1 RLARKCAMSL
11 SESQMM
17 DVMSLADGELQGE
30 ELERTTKL
38 VEEDAEAKELFAS
51 LRAIGDGVRGS
62 FDVPKIDFRDAVMRT
77 ITPNDLDKARIKRT
91 ARARMAVVGVSLVAI
106 AAAVMFYVRD
116 QQMQQQAQNASKDG
130 GAQAVLASSSPTGV
144 EVDFVDTPTPVSLFY
159 VPAEKTTAGAEGK
172 TTETPASVI
181 VWVDDNASGEPTP

>member
-1 RLARKCAMSL
+1 MSL

-17 DVMSLADGELQGE
+17 DVMSLADGELEGE
-30 ELERTTKL
+30 ELERATKL

-51 LRAIGDGVRGS
+51 LRAIGDGVRSS
-62 FDVPKIDFRDAVMRT
+62 FDVPKIDFRDVVMRA

-91 ARARMAVVGVSLVAI
+91 ARTRMAVVGVSLVAI

-116 QQMQQQAQNASKDG
+116 QQMQQQAQNASKDA

>member
-1 RLARKCAMSL
+1 MSL
-11 SESQMM
+11 SEAQMM
-17 DVMSLADGELQGE
+17 DVMSLADGELEGDD
-30 ELERTTKL
+30 LARTQKL
-38 VEEDAEAKELFAS
+38 VEDDAEAKELFAS
-51 LRAIGDGVRGS
+51 LRAIGDGVRSS
-62 FDVPKIDFRDAVMRT
+62 FDVPKIDVSHEVMRS

-91 ARARMAVVGVSLVAI
+91 ARTRMAVVGVSLVAI

-116 QQMQQQAQNASKDG
+116 QQLQQQAQNAAKDSG
-130 GAQAVLASSSPTGV
+130 TQAVLASSSPTGV

-159 VPAEKTTAGAEGK
+159 VPAEKTTSGAEGK

>member
-1 RLARKCAMSL
+1 MSL
-11 SESQMM
+11 SEAQMM
-17 DVMSLADGELQGE
+17 DVMSLADGELEGE
-30 ELERTTKL
+30 DLERTKKL

-62 FDVPKIDFRDAVMRT
+62 FDVPKIDVRDAVMRT
-77 ITPNDLDKARIKRT
+77 IVPNDLDKARIKRT
-91 ARARMAVVGVSLVAI
+91 ARTRMAVVGVSLLAV

-116 QQMQQQAQNASKDG
+116 HELQQAQNAAKDAG
-130 GAQAVLASSSPTGV
+130 TQAVLASSSPTGV

-159 VPAEKTTAGAEGK
+159 VPAEKTTSGAEGK

-181 VWVDDNASGEPTP
+181 VWVDDSSGSGDPTP

>member
-1 RLARKCAMSL
+1 MSL
-11 SESQMM
+11 DEAQMM
-17 DVMSLADGELQGE
+17 DVMALADGELEGE
-30 ELERTTKL
+30 DLARTEKL
-38 VEEDAEAKELFAS
+38 VAEDAEAKELFAS

-62 FDVPKIDFRDAVMRT
+62 FDVPKIDVSHAVMRS

-91 ARARMAVVGVSLVAI
+91 ARTRMAVVGVSLVAI

-116 QQMQQQAQNASKDG
+116 QQQQQQAQNAAADS
-130 GAQAVLASSSPTGV
+130 GAQVLASSSLTGV

-159 VPAEKTTAGAEGK
+159 VPAEKTTSGAEGK

-181 VWVDDNASGEPTP
+181 VWVDDPPSGDPTP

>member
-1 RLARKCAMSL
+1 MSL
-11 SESQMM
+11 SEAQMM
-17 DVMSLADGELQGE
+17 DVMSLADGELEGE
-30 ELERTTKL
+30 DLARTKKL
-38 VEEDAEAKELFAS
+38 VEENAEAKELFAS
-51 LRAIGDGVRGS
+51 LRAIGDGVRSS
-62 FDVPKIDFRDAVMRT
+62 FDVPKIDVTHDVMRS

-91 ARARMAVVGVSLVAI
+91 ARTRMAVVGVSLVAI

-116 QQMQQQAQNASKDG
+116 QQQQQQAAQNAAKDS

-159 VPAEKTTAGAEGK
+159 VPAEKTTSGAEGK

-181 VWVDDNASGEPTP
+181 VWVDDNSGDPAP